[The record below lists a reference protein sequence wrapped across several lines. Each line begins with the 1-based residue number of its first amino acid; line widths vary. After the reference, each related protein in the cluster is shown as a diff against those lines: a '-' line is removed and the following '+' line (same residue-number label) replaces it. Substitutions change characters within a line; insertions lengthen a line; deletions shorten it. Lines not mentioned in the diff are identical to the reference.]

1 MGIKD
6 RILGY
11 KYTTSVVI
19 KYGDY
24 LELVKLAKRENKN
37 LRKQRRP
44 ERLMVYP
51 VPGRIY
57 GVGQLCILR

>member
-11 KYTTSVVI
+11 KYTTSVVV
-19 KYGDY
+19 KYDDY
-24 LELVKLAKRENKN
+24 GKLRKLAKRENKN

-51 VPGRIY
+51 VPGQIRGI
-57 GVGQLCILR
+57 GQLCILR